1 MRKILMT
8 GVSGYVGG
16 LLAEQLLNRGH
27 QIHAVSR
34 NPSRIKLRHPAL
46 RIFEADLRNTESLT
60 PALEGCDS
68 AVYLA
73 HSLDVASFEHEEASA
88 ASSFTEALNRSGC
101 DRVIY
106 LGGLG
111 KGDSLSPHLRSR
123 QLTGRIL
130 RLGKV
135 PVLEF
140 RASIVLGA
148 GSASYQILKAL
159 VSRLPFFIDAPNLSG
174 LCQPIA
180 EADLL
185 AYLIQGM
192 ENSQS
197 GPSRIVE
204 IGGADR
210 VTYSELLARVA
221 DHSGIERRVISV
233 PDLDPRLLSEAFELI
248 CPEQSRL
255 GKSLLESLP
264 FATVVENPASSEE
277 FSGIIPIGIQDA
289 LEGIGR
295 IESDLKSLFSR
306 AHTLRILKSLGA
318 RFPKSRLSEAILGKI
333 AVW

>member
-1 MRKILMT
+1 MT

-16 LLAEQLLNRGH
+16 LLSERLLDRGY
-27 QIHAVSR
+27 QIHAVTR

-46 RIFEADLRNTESLT
+46 KIFEADLRHAESLAS
-60 PALEGCDS
+60 ALEECDS

-111 KGDSLSPHLRSR
+111 KGGALSPHLRSR

-185 AYLIQGM
+185 AYLIQGI
-192 ENSQS
+192 ESPQS
-197 GPSRIVE
+197 GQSRVFE

-210 VTYSELLARVA
+210 ATYSELLVRVA

-233 PDLDPRLLSEAFELI
+233 PELDPRLLSEAFELI
-248 CPEQSRL
+248 CPEHSRL

-264 FATVVENPASSEE
+264 CATVVENPDASGE
-277 FSGIIPIGIQDA
+277 FPAITPVGISDA
-289 LEGIGR
+289 LAGIGR

-306 AHTLRILKSLGA
+306 AHTLRILKSLGS

-333 AVW
+333 AVQ